1 MKKFMD
7 PDFLLTTET
16 AKKLFSDYAA
26 ECPIIDYHN
35 HLPAQEIFERQ
46 AYENLTQVWLAADH
60 YKWRCMRVNGV
71 DEHFVTGPAGD
82 YEKFLKFAQVLPS
95 LIGSPV
101 YHWAHLELQRY
112 FGIDTPLNEKT
123 APEIWEKTCEMLRG
137 DGFDAVSLLAKA
149 NVKVLCTTDDPA
161 DDLQWHLKIA
171 EDDGI
176 PFAVLPSFRPDRFL
190 HIDQPA
196 WATALE
202 QLGARYGSITDWE
215 SLQTALRKSL
225 DFFQTAGCKVTDH
238 GFIKFRYAIGDPAP
252 VMEKALRGEALTE
265 EEIAIYQGAL
275 LRFLASEYT
284 VRGLAMQLHLGPI
297 RNNSPKLMEAFGA
310 DAGGDSIGAG
320 TDPFQLSAFLADCE
334 TSGQLPNTILYN
346 LNPVDS
352 AMMATMAVNFGA
364 KVQYGAAWWLL
375 DHIRGINEQ
384 LDHLM
389 ETGMLAKSV
398 GMLTDSRSFT
408 SFVRHEYYRRILCEK
423 IGQLVESGQYPDD
436 IEFLGRMI
444 QNICCHNAVEY
455 FGFEI

>member
-101 YHWAHLELQRY
+101 YHWTHLELQRY

-202 QLGARYGSITDWE
+202 QLGACYGSITDWE